1 MVIGAGRAGARLTIA
16 NLAVVTLFVAIATM
30 VTSTGQPADTD
41 TWWHLKTGQLIW
53 QQGRIPLSDPF
64 SHTVAGAPWI
74 DHGWLVQAI
83 LWPFYQAFGL
93 GGLALLLAAAITLT
107 FAIVYKQCAGRP
119 YLAALAVLLAAISS
133 SVVWAIRPQIASLL
147 LTAAVTFLLYR
158 YRESGQARWL
168 WPIPLLVVMWV
179 NCHGGFVIAFILL
192 GCHLVGEVLNRL
204 LHSDP
209 ERPLPAAQPR
219 LRPLLLTLLAC
230 LPATLLNPNTYKM
243 LPYAFQTVSIGPLQ
257 DFIQEWAAPD
267 FHSVQLQPFVWL
279 LLLTLGALGLSR
291 RRANWID
298 LAMLLIFAYMALLAV
313 RNVALFALIAPPIL
327 TRHAAAA
334 IRDMT
339 RLPRLAWL
347 GTLVSAGA
355 PARPRRGLPL
365 LNLLLLALILTAAGA
380 GIGLVL
386 VHLDDPATWGRG
398 LPLDAAAYMA
408 SEEIPGK
415 MYNTY
420 NWGGYLIW
428 SLYPAAPVFVDG
440 RTDLYAL
447 NGHVLDDYVQIHL
460 ARPGWQEL
468 LASYDIG
475 HAVTEREG
483 MLALALAEAE
493 AWTLVYQD
501 DLAVIYEQEGPGQ

>member
-133 SVVWAIRPQIASLL
+133 SVVWAVRPQIASLL
-147 LTAAVTFLLYR
+147 LTAAVTFLLHC

-168 WPIPLLVVMWV
+168 WPIPLLVVVWV
-179 NCHGGFVIAFILL
+179 NCHGGFVIALILL

-204 LHSDP
+204 SYSDP
-209 ERPLPAAQPR
+209 ERPSPAVQPR

-243 LPYAFQTVSIGPLQ
+243 LPYAFQTVSVGPLQ
-257 DFIQEWAAPD
+257 DYIQEWAPPN
-267 FHSVQLQPFVWL
+267 FHSLQIQPFVWL
-279 LLLTLGALGLSR
+279 LLLTMGALGLSR

-298 LAMLLIFAYMALLAV
+298 LALLAVFAYMALLAV
-313 RNVALFALIAPPIL
+313 RNVALFALVAPPIL
-327 TRHAAAA
+327 TRHATPAL
-334 IRDMT
+334 RDMA
-339 RLPRLAWL
+339 RAPRLAWL
-347 GTLVSAGA
+347 HPLLSP
-355 PARPRRGLPL
+355 PARPSPRRSMAL
-365 LNLLLLALILTAAGA
+365 LNVLLLVLIVGAAAATIGLALLRLSGPAA
-380 GIGLVL
+380 
-386 VHLDDPATWGRG
+386 WGRG
-398 LPLDAAAYMA
+398 LPLEAAAYLDE
-408 SEEIPGK
+408 SDLPGK
-415 MYNTY
+415 MFNTY

-428 SLYPAAPVFVDG
+428 SLHPETPVFVDG
-440 RTDLYAL
+440 RTDLYSF
-447 NGHVLDDYVQIHL
+447 NGSVLDDYSTVHWGL
-460 ARPGWQEL
+460 AGWQEVL
-468 LASYDIG
+468 DRYDIG
-475 HAVTEREG
+475 YVLTERAGLLDSLLSREG
-483 MLALALAEAE
+483 GWELA
-493 AWTLVYQD
+493 YQD
-501 DLAVIYEQEGPGQ
+501 AVAVVYARPEQVP

>member
-1 MVIGAGRAGARLTIA
+1 MAIAAGRAGARLTTA
-16 NLAVVTLFVAIATM
+16 NLAVATLFVAVATM
-30 VTSTGQPADTD
+30 AAGTGQPADTD

-74 DHGWLVQAI
+74 YPGWLVQII

-93 GGLALLLAAAITLT
+93 GGLALLLAAALTLT

-119 YLAALAVLLAAISS
+119 YLAALTVLLAAISS
-133 SVVWAIRPQIASLL
+133 SVVWAARPHIASLL
-147 LTAAVTFLLYR
+147 LTAAVAHLLHR

-168 WPIPLLVVMWV
+168 WPIPLLVVVWV
-179 NCHGGFVIAFILL
+179 NCHPGFVVAFILL
-192 GCHLVGEVLNRL
+192 GCYLVGEVLNRL
-204 LHSDP
+204 LHPVP
-209 ERPLPAAQPR
+209 ERPLPAEEPR

-243 LPYAFQTVSIGPLQ
+243 LPYAFQTVNIGPLQ
-257 DFIQEWAAPD
+257 DFIQEWAPPD

-279 LLLTLGALGLSR
+279 LLLTLAALGLSR

-298 LAMLLIFAYMALLAV
+298 LAMLAAFAYMALLAV

-327 TRHAAAA
+327 TGHAAAA
-334 IRDMT
+334 LRDMA
-339 RLPRLAWL
+339 REPRLAWL
-347 GTLVSAGA
+347 GTLVSARA
-355 PARPRRGLPL
+355 LPRPRRGLLL

-380 GIGLVL
+380 RIGLVL
-386 VHLDDPATWGRG
+386 VRLDDPATWGRG
-398 LPLDAAAYMA
+398 LPLEAAAYLA
-408 SEEIPGK
+408 REELPGK

-428 SLYPAAPVFVDG
+428 SLYPAAPVFIDG

-447 NGHVLDDYVQIHL
+447 NGRVLDDYVEIHL

-493 AWTLVYQD
+493 DWTLVYQD
-501 DLAVIYEQEGPGQ
+501 DLAVIYKREGPGQ